1 MKRLGKKGIM
11 GMALLA
17 SLSVYAG
24 VAVGASN
31 TNKTVNKKADCKP
44 PQKLELKKDANGNM
58 IAPDGTIV
66 KIVKKEEIES
76 LKAKLKKGAVTLT
89 DEEAENL
96 TQLIKPHFDGPKP
109 DDKMNEECKLEFEK
123 KFKGKKAD
131 KNARPRLSKEE
142 IDSLV
147 NSINSKKLTKEES
160 SKLVQLLNRPERH
173 PDIQ

>member
-1 MKRLGKKGIM
+1 M
-11 GMALLA
+11 LA
-17 SLSVYAG
+17 EILIE
-24 VAVGASN
+24 
-31 TNKTVNKKADCKP
+31 NKEYKEAEKYY
-44 PQKLELKKDANGNM
+44 QE
-58 IAPDGTIV
+58 
-66 KIVKKEEIES
+66 IVKKEEIES

-109 DDKMNEECKLEFEK
+109 DDKMSEECKLEFEK

-173 PDIQ
+173 PDIR

>member
-24 VAVGASN
+24 VAVGVTN
-31 TNKTVNKKADCKP
+31 TNETVNKKADCKP
-44 PQKLELKKDANGNM
+44 PHKLELKKDANGNM

-89 DEEAENL
+89 DKEAENL

-109 DDKMNEECKLEFEK
+109 DDKMSEECKLEFDK
-123 KFKGKKAD
+123 KFKV

-147 NSINSKKLTKEES
+147 NSINNKKLTKEES
-160 SKLVQLLNRPERH
+160 SKLVKLLNRPERH
-173 PDIQ
+173 PDMQ